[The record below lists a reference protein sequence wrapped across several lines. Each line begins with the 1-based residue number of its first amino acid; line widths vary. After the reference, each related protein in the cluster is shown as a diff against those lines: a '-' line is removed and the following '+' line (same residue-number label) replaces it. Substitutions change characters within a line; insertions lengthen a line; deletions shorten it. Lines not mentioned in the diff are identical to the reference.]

1 MTKCGFFD
9 GYEAGSIFGNPSP
22 SDLILYICVYIIHHG
37 YVSMYAYIP
46 NSQPEKN
53 KREGGAVCNY
63 FPRGQKIFIG
73 SLEF

>member
-1 MTKCGFFD
+1 MC
-9 GYEAGSIFGNPSP
+9 
-22 SDLILYICVYIIHHG
+22 ICYTHG

-53 KREGGAVCNY
+53 EREGGGVCKY
-63 FPRGQKIFIG
+63 FPRGQKFCIG

>member
-1 MTKCGFFD
+1 MKRKRNNIVNEGS
-9 GYEAGSIFGNPSP
+9 EAMPYVFGK
-22 SDLILYICVYIIHHG
+22 HG
-37 YVSMYAYIP
+37 VWITIKSH
-46 NSQPEKN
+46 SQPEKN